1 MNCCCWLILYS
12 RTRTRVP
19 NSMCLDHLHKY
30 QVERRGGISPSN
42 LWKKLWMIFFL
53 LFFFWNKCKKRWSQ
67 KGSFELQC
75 IWRHLM
81 LPFKTSC
88 PEHKFVWKVWA
99 RKENK
104 NLKKTKNKNI
114 SDEAYWVALN
124 FPCNNQYLET
134 GNTGLQ
140 SHWRQYFFF
149 FLCSGNLNTI
159 NLYVNIGQATISFFC
174 HVIPISSI
182 IWRCNALIGLFNPM
196 KTFWVFQKYL
206 LLHKYLCIHGCFS
219 CHVGCFMILFTSV
232 FWCIYCFT
240 GSSASNRVQK
250 IFDKI
255 GYFSV

>member
-1 MNCCCWLILYS
+1 MEK
-12 RTRTRVP
+12 V
-19 NSMCLDHLHKY
+19 MDD
-30 QVERRGGISPSN
+30 
-42 LWKKLWMIFFL
+42 FFF
-53 LFFFWNKCKKRWSQ
+53 LFFFSETNVKKDDLRRVHLSYSVFEGIWCCHSKPHVQSTSLSEKCELEKKIR
-67 KGSFELQC
+67 
-75 IWRHLM
+75 IWKRQ
-81 LPFKTSC
+81 
-88 PEHKFVWKVWA
+88 
-99 RKENK
+99 
-104 NLKKTKNKNI
+104 KTKTFQMKHTELLEISLAIISIWKLVTQSSNHTEGNI
-114 SDEAYWVALN
+114 
-124 FPCNNQYLET
+124 
-134 GNTGLQ
+134 
-140 SHWRQYFFF
+140 FFF
-149 FLCSGNLNTI
+149 FFVADNLNTI

-232 FWCIYCFT
+232 FWCIYFFT